1 MAIGREA
8 INQHKW
14 LGVSIAILGPAIA
27 IGSLWYGHTAERR
40 ELEAKSLAWYSDD
53 DGHSRFSAD
62 MRTLRPPFDHNGK
75 TANRAYVFTS
85 DGGKT
90 TYVAYLERYT
100 PRAIKMLDWAKQ
112 MAESGPPAAGVS
124 ESIAKSGLEIKKP
137 GDSTWINIADP
148 RAAAIRKV
156 RAPDGSP
163 AQPVLP

>member
-1 MAIGREA
+1 
-8 INQHKW
+8 
-14 LGVSIAILGPAIA
+14 
-27 IGSLWYGHTAERR
+27 
-40 ELEAKSLAWYSDD
+40 
-53 DGHSRFSAD
+53 
-62 MRTLRPPFDHNGK
+62 MRTARPPFDHNRK
-75 TANRAYVFTS
+75 TADRAYVFTS

-100 PRAIKMLDWAKQ
+100 PHAIEMLDWGKQ
-112 MAESGPPAAGVS
+112 MAESGPPAPGVS
-124 ESIAKSGLEIKKP
+124 ESIAKSGLEVKKP